1 MLVAIGDEQGT
12 NVVRVTVIVFVV
24 VVVIVDVIVVGGDV
38 VPAELVVNWVELVI
52 GVLMLVEEVVPLLV
66 EVDTEL
72 DDDLLVELRVELSV
86 TEELL
91 GVPVAEVRMP
101 DVEPEVVEI
110 AEVLVLL
117 LETEVEIELLVDV
130 PDVRVVDV
138 DDTDGLEVVTGMLVE
153 RLDVKLV

>member
-1 MLVAIGDEQGT
+1 
-12 NVVRVTVIVFVV
+12 
-24 VVVIVDVIVVGGDV
+24 
-38 VPAELVVNWVELVI
+38 
-52 GVLMLVEEVVPLLV
+52 MLVEEVVPLLV
-66 EVDTEL
+66 EVDTEP
-72 DDDLLVELRVELSV
+72 DDDLLVELRVELFV

-91 GVPVAEVRMP
+91 GLPVVDVRMP

-130 PDVRVVDV
+130 TDVRVVDV
-138 DDTDGLEVVTGMLVE
+138 DDTNLLEVVTGMLVG